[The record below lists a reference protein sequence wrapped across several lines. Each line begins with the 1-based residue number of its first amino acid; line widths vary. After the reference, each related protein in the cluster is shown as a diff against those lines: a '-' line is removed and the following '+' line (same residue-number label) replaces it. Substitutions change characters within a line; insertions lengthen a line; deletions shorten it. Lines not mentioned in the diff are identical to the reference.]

1 MCLDITLTVPL
12 RLRWQHCL
20 GKKVLCPLACG
31 LDSATLPEIKSHLMS
46 FHGAEPDRISSVEE
60 VNQHI
65 QRSDKGIGRT
75 NILLKNVRNFENFKF
90 FADKI
95 M

>member
-20 GKKVLCPLACG
+20 GKKVVCPLACG

-65 QRSDKGIGRT
+65 QRSDKEIGRT
-75 NILLKNVRNFENFKF
+75 NIMLKNVPPPAPTLGNVGKL
-90 FADKI
+90 
-95 M
+95 